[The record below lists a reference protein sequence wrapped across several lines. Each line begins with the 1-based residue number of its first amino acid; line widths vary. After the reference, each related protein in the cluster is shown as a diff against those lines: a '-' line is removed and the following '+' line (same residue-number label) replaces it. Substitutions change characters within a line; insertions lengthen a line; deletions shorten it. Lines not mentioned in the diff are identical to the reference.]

1 METVLTERPKAD
13 LLPNQSGAS
22 WLLNGHYAA
31 PPVDR
36 DGKTW
41 IRTSAIIQALPKKL
55 YEMWRDVEA
64 APAWHE
70 RIVQVRKTG
79 TDTYHWVMRDE
90 PGDNTLEWDFEILAD
105 EPEKRIAWR
114 SLNGEPE
121 VAGEVI
127 FEPAPGGRGTM
138 VTVLEQ
144 FRMGKWGRMWETITG
159 RDPKQS
165 AIENL
170 RHFKAMAE
178 TGEIPRIEPQ
188 PHGERGTVGGMK
200 RSAYGEKI
208 TTPAGTSPAKK
219 VANALGRGGR

>member
-1 METVLTERPKAD
+1 MWKR
-13 LLPNQSGAS
+13 LPPG
-22 WLLNGHYAA
+22 
-31 PPVDR
+31 
-36 DGKTW
+36 
-41 IRTSAIIQALPKKL
+41 TSALSRCA
-55 YEMWRDVEA
+55 
-64 APAWHE
+64 
-70 RIVQVRKTG
+70 KTG
-79 TDTYHWVMRDE
+79 ANTYHWVMRDE
-90 PGDNTLEWDFEILAD
+90 PGENTLEWDFEILAD

-114 SLNGEPE
+114 SLGGEPE
-121 VAGEVI
+121 SAGEVI

-144 FRMGKWGRMWETITG
+144 FRMGKWSRMWETITG

-188 PHGERGTVGGMK
+188 PHGDRGASGSMK

-208 TTPAGTSPAKK
+208 VTPPDHVARAKK
-219 VANALGRGGR
+219 VANATERRRK

>member
-1 METVLTERPKAD
+1 MSALAESPKAD
-13 LLPNQSGAS
+13 ILPDESGAAT
-22 WLLNGHYAA
+22 LLNGRYA
-31 PPVDR
+31 PPPADK

-41 IRTSAIIQALPKKL
+41 VRTSVIIQADPRKL

-70 RIVQVRKTG
+70 RIVEVRSTGEKTS
-79 TDTYHWVMRDE
+79 HWVMRDE
-90 PGDNTLEWDFEILAD
+90 PGDNILEWDFEILAD

-114 SLNGEPE
+114 SLSGEPE
-121 VAGEVI
+121 AAGEVI

-144 FRMGKWGRMWETITG
+144 FRMGKLARTWEAITG

-188 PHGERGTVGGMK
+188 PHGTRGSVAGMK
-200 RSAYGEKI
+200 RSVYGEKI
-208 TTPAGTSPAKK
+208 ATPPGIAPEKK
-219 VANALGRGGR
+219 VANATGRSGR

>member
-1 METVLTERPKAD
+1 MASALAEKPNAEI
-13 LLPNQSGAS
+13 LPNESGAAA
-22 WLLNGHYAA
+22 LLSGHYA
-31 PPVDR
+31 PPPTDR
-36 DGKTW
+36 DGKIW
-41 IRTSAIIQALPKKL
+41 VRTSVVIQALPKKL

-70 RIVQVRKTG
+70 RITEVRKTG
-79 TDTYHWVMRDE
+79 PNTSHWVMRDE
-90 PGDNTLEWDFEILAD
+90 PGDKILEWDFEILAD

-114 SLNGEPE
+114 SFSGEPE
-121 VAGEVI
+121 SAGEVI

-144 FRMGKWGRMWETITG
+144 FRTGKLARLRETITG

-165 AIENL
+165 TIENL

-178 TGEIPRIEPQ
+178 TGEIPRTEPQ
-188 PHGERGTVGGMK
+188 PHGERGTVAGMK

-208 TTPAGTSPAKK
+208 STPPGTSPATNA
-219 VANALGRGGR
+219 ANTTGRGEQ